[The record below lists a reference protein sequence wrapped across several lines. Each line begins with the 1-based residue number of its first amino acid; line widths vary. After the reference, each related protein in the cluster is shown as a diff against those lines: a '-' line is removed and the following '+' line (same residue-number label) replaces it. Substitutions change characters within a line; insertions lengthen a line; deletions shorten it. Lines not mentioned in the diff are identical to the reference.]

1 MKEGAAFELPLLS
14 PHGQAGCKR
23 RLGDC
28 QSAERGQDEALI
40 QQALSAAAAGAL
52 LDGTVLNPGSRLRG
66 DDPLVIE
73 HFTPFIEAD
82 AADSE

>member
-1 MKEGAAFELPLLS
+1 VAKTKPDPSKLYRPLQ
-14 PHGQAGCKR
+14 PV
-23 RLGDC
+23 
-28 QSAERGQDEALI
+28 
-40 QQALSAAAAGAL
+40 AL
-52 LDGTVLNPGSRLRG
+52 LDSTVLNPGSRLRG